1 MAADLLTEQQRV
13 LWKLYDQHGG
23 VGFMADDELE
33 DWAGACRTLMD
44 SSGSRAAPAQQA
56 RALWGLRLA
65 EAQAEQDQR
74 RAAAAD

>member
-1 MAADLLTEQQRV
+1 MAPDLLSEQQRV

-23 VGFMADDELE
+23 AGFMTDDELQ
-33 DWAGACRTLMD
+33 DWVDACRTLMD
-44 SSGSRAAPAQQA
+44 SSVGRAAPARQA

-74 RAAAAD
+74 L

>member
-1 MAADLLTEQQRV
+1 MAMAGESLSAQQRV

-23 VGFMADDELE
+23 VRFMADDELE
-33 DWAGACRTLMD
+33 DWAGACRTLME
-44 SSGSRAAPAQQA
+44 SSVSRAAPAKKA

-74 RAAAAD
+74 RG